1 MTEQPK
7 LCKDCIYYKKSW
19 LGHLFGSNSLD
30 RCYSPKV
37 TGDVVTG
44 DKNPISCKEARDY
57 GQYCGRGG
65 EYFEQLLGD
74 RK

>member
-65 EYFEQLLGD
+65 EYFEQLWRD